1 MNLIT
6 FYIILMMIGIN
17 ITEQLENSI
26 INLLNEDEVYLYKF
40 VLSFILQTIIIIL
53 AYDFNI
59 FEYMRIMY
67 FMMIIIIIL
76 SVFPPVFYHF
86 IEIDIVNLSIELK
99 NITL

>member
-59 FEYMRIMY
+59 LEYMRIMY

-76 SVFPPVFYHF
+76 TVFPPVFYHF
-86 IEIDIVNLSIELK
+86 IDKEIDMSIELQ

>member
-1 MNLIT
+1 
-6 FYIILMMIGIN
+6 MMIGIN

-59 FEYMRIMY
+59 LEYMRIMY

-76 SVFPPVFYHF
+76 TVFPPVFYHF
-86 IEIDIVNLSIELK
+86 IEINIVNLSIELQ

>member
-59 FEYMRIMY
+59 LEYMRIMY

-76 SVFPPVFYHF
+76 TVFPPVFYHF
-86 IEIDIVNLSIELK
+86 IEINIVNLSIELQ

>member
-40 VLSFILQTIIIIL
+40 VVSFILQTIIIIL

-59 FEYMRIMY
+59 LEYMRIMY

-76 SVFPPVFYHF
+76 TVFPPVFYHF
-86 IEIDIVNLSIELK
+86 IEINIVNLSIELQ